1 MIMEEIRTKAQTG
14 SAKENVIERF
24 FQLAVV
30 SSTVDTLQ
38 NKYANMKQVHPTV
51 ASVCHFY
58 EKGVHVAGSLA
69 VWSIQPLVKRLEHQI
84 IAANDIAC
92 KGMDQL
98 EQKIPALQ
106 YPPEKIALDLKESLS
121 AAIHNARSGVSSPIT
136 STADKVLGVAS
147 AGLDLTMSAMNGA
160 ADYAFSSRVSQMA
173 TEVVDLVLGSMEK
186 LVGHLLPEQDGEPGD
201 ADGGPGDAAGQ
212 CEPSVWQPQ
221 RGPLPRIGALAT
233 RVFQLMSHWTSRTIQ
248 DTENKGQRLMTWVPG
263 LAPQFKEPQ
272 SLLGMVAYNLQHV
285 YLSTI
290 TSMKKAPSALWESTG
305 GLIPLIPLKGLSIA
319 KETLATLRETLL
331 SSKDNMRE
339 GQRVKEVKKD
349 AREIPSEKAEK
360 RQRDVPPGSV
370 QTDKS
375 THSTTRRSKQVL
387 VQSEMESQGPDL
399 QQDTAFEPEQPSL
412 HKSAF
417 SPYKSSGRKTDVEKT
432 CTGLAYGS
440 LYSTTTQTD

>member
-69 VWSIQPLVKRLEHQI
+69 VWSIQPVVKRLEHQI

-186 LVGHLLPEQDGEPGD
+186 LVGHLLPEQGEQNQWEYLCVS
-201 ADGGPGDAAGQ
+201 AITM
-212 CEPSVWQPQ
+212 V
-221 RGPLPRIGALAT
+221 T
-233 RVFQLMSHWTSRTIQ
+233 
-248 DTENKGQRLMTWVPG
+248 
-263 LAPQFKEPQ
+263 FKEPQ

-331 SSKDNMRE
+331 SSKDNMRPKRE
-339 GQRVKEVKKD
+339 DLRCPQPHERPQSSSCSQKD
-349 AREIPSEKAEK
+349 FK
-360 RQRDVPPGSV
+360 G
-370 QTDKS
+370 
-375 THSTTRRSKQVL
+375 
-387 VQSEMESQGPDL
+387 
-399 QQDTAFEPEQPSL
+399 
-412 HKSAF
+412 
-417 SPYKSSGRKTDVEKT
+417 
-432 CTGLAYGS
+432 
-440 LYSTTTQTD
+440 